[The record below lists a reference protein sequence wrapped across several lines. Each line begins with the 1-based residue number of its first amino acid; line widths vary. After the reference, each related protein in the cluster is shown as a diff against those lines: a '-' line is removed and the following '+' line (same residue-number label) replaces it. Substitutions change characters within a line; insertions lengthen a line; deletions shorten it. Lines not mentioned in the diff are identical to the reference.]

1 MRIAVSAEEPTLDSE
16 IGEDL
21 GHSPYFLVV
30 DTETMEFKAVE
41 NEAASWDMGAG
52 MKAADIVISLGAEA
66 LITGA
71 IGMHGYS
78 KLSQAKIM
86 VASEEEGKIRD
97 LIEVFKRRHGL

>member
-1 MRIAVSAEEPTLDSE
+1 V
-16 IGEDL
+16 
-21 GHSPYFLVV
+21 
-30 DTETMEFKAVE
+30 
-41 NEAASWDMGAG
+41 
-52 MKAADIVISLGAEA
+52 EA

-78 KLSQAKIM
+78 KLSQANIM